1 VRAPPRRDYR
11 SLATSLALHIA
22 GIALLVRIV
31 MVPGPLM
38 SFFRQEA
45 RVAPPPPE
53 KLSYIALMP
62 RHDTS
67 VARAQIDGG
76 DDRKAAPNLPVAPM
90 LRAPV
95 TVPTT
100 LPPAPKIAVTPGE
113 PGGSGPLVGGG
124 GVLRGVQPAF
134 GDGRLWPE
142 PGPLISAPK
151 TDDERRDSVFASR
164 LGKYQDSLN
173 LAERGQVGP
182 GERPSW
188 IFNRGGQEY
197 GLDKN
202 KIHLGKFSLPSA
214 LLYQLPLAKYQG
226 DITRDR
232 ERNMIAAEMYDQTHR
247 RLNEEQFREAVKA
260 IRARKERER
269 REAEAAKRGGDG
281 PANPLNAGTR

>member
-1 VRAPPRRDYR
+1 MMPVRRRDYR
-11 SLATSLALHIA
+11 SLATSFALHVV
-22 GIALLVRIV
+22 GVALLVRIV
-31 MVPGPLM
+31 MVPSTLM
-38 SFFRQEA
+38 SIFRQEP
-45 RVAPPPPE
+45 RVVPPPPE
-53 KLSYIALMP
+53 KLAYIALATP
-62 RHDTS
+62 RDTT
-67 VARAQIDGG
+67 VARAQVDGG
-76 DDRKAAPNLPVAPM
+76 DDRKASPNLPVAPM

-95 TVPTT
+95 TVPNT
-100 LPPAPKIAVTPGE
+100 LPPAAKISVTPGE
-113 PGGSGPLVGGG
+113 PGGSGPLIGGG
-124 GVLRGVQPAF
+124 GALRGVQPSY

-142 PGPLISAPK
+142 PGPLIGAPK
-151 TDDERRDSVFASR
+151 SDDERRDSVFASL

-197 GLDKN
+197 GIDKN

-232 ERNMIAAEMYDQTHR
+232 ERNLIAQDMYDATHR

-269 REAEAAKRGGDG
+269 READAAKHGVEQT
-281 PANPLNAGTR
+281 PLTAGTR

>member
-1 VRAPPRRDYR
+1 MRAQRPRDYR
-11 SLATSLALHIA
+11 SLATSVALHVV
-22 GIALLVRIV
+22 GVALLVRIV
-31 MVPGPLM
+31 MVPSTLM
-38 SFFRQEA
+38 SIFRQEP
-45 RVAPPPPE
+45 RFAPPPPE
-53 KLSYIALMP
+53 KLIYATLE
-62 RHDTS
+62 RHDSS
-67 VARAQIDGG
+67 VARPQIDGG
-76 DDRKAAPNLPVAPM
+76 DNRRAAPNLPVAPM

-95 TVPTT
+95 TVPST
-100 LPPAPKIAVTPGE
+100 LPPSPRVAVTPSE

-124 GVLRGVQPAF
+124 GALRGVQPSY

-142 PGPLISAPK
+142 PGPLVGAPK
-151 TDDERRDSVFASR
+151 TDDERRDSVLTSL
-164 LGKYQDSLN
+164 LGRYRDSLN

-182 GERPSW
+182 GDRPSW

-226 DITRDR
+226 DISRDR
-232 ERNMIAAEMYDQTHR
+232 ERNLIAQDMNDAIHR

-269 REAEAAKRGGDG
+269 REAEAAKHGGESVT
-281 PANPLNAGTR
+281 PLTAGTR

>member
-1 VRAPPRRDYR
+1 MKRPPRRDYR
-11 SLATSLALHIA
+11 SLATSLALHVI
-22 GIALLVRIV
+22 GIALLVRIALI
-31 MVPGPLM
+31 PGTLEFLFHAESP
-38 SFFRQEA
+38 
-45 RVAPPPPE
+45 VIPPATE
-53 KLSYIALMP
+53 KLTYVTIAP
-62 RHDTS
+62 RHDSS

-76 DDRKAAPNLPVAPM
+76 DDRRAAPDVPVAPM

-95 TVPTT
+95 VVPNT
-100 LPPAPKIAVTPGE
+100 LPPSPHVAVTPGE
-113 PGGSGPLVGGG
+113 PGGSGPLIGGG
-124 GVLRGVQPAF
+124 GPLRGVQPAF

-142 PGPLISAPK
+142 PGPLIGAPK

-182 GERPSW
+182 GDRPSW

-197 GLDKN
+197 GIDKN

-226 DITRDR
+226 DISRDR
-232 ERNMIAAEMYDQTHR
+232 ERNMIAQAMYEQTQR
-247 RLNEEQFREAVKA
+247 RLNEQQFTEAVKA

-269 REAEAAKRGGDG
+269 REAEAAKHGVE
-281 PANPLNAGTR
+281 AAPLTAGTR

>member
-1 VRAPPRRDYR
+1 MIRQPQRDFR
-11 SLATSLALHIA
+11 SLATSLALHVV
-22 GIALLVRIV
+22 GIALLIRIV
-31 MVPGPLM
+31 MVPNTLAILFHQDVRVPPQAEKVT
-38 SFFRQEA
+38 FIA
-45 RVAPPPPE
+45 VAP
-53 KLSYIALMP
+53 
-62 RHDTS
+62 RNDTT
-67 VARAQIDGG
+67 VARAQVDGG
-76 DDRKAAPNLPVAPM
+76 DNRKAAPDVPVAPM

-95 TVPTT
+95 TVPNE
-100 LPPAPKIAVTPGE
+100 LPPAPAIKAVPAE

-142 PGPLISAPK
+142 PGPLIGAPK
-151 TDDERRDSVFASR
+151 TDDERRDSVFAAR
-164 LGKYQDSLN
+164 LGQYQDSLN

-182 GERPSW
+182 GDRPSW
-188 IFNRGGQEY
+188 TFNRGGQEY

-232 ERNMIAAEMYDQTHR
+232 ARNMIAAEMFEQTHR

-269 REAEAAKRGGDG
+269 READAAKHGTDQQLT
-281 PANPLNAGTR
+281 PVSTGTR

>member
-1 VRAPPRRDYR
+1 MITPPRRDYR
-11 SLATSLALHIA
+11 SLATSLALHLA
-22 GIALLVRIV
+22 GIALLVRVV

-38 SFFRQEA
+38 SFFGQEKHL
-45 RVAPPPPE
+45 VPPPPE
-53 KLSYIALMP
+53 KVIYVPLTP

-76 DDRKAAPNLPVAPM
+76 DNRAAAPNVPIAPM
-90 LRAPV
+90 LRAPI
-95 TVPTT
+95 TVPNT
-100 LPPAPKIAVTPGE
+100 LPIAPRIAVTPGE
-113 PGGSGPLVGGG
+113 PGGSGPLIGGG
-124 GVLRGVQPAF
+124 GALRGVQPSF

-142 PGPLISAPK
+142 PGPLLTAPK

-164 LGKYQDSLN
+164 LGQYEDSLN
-173 LAERGQVGP
+173 LAERGQTGP
-182 GERPSW
+182 GDRPSW

-197 GLDKN
+197 GIDKN

-226 DITRDR
+226 DISRDR
-232 ERNMIAAEMYDQTHR
+232 DRNLIAQDMYDATHR

-269 REAEAAKRGGDG
+269 REAEAAKHGAD
-281 PANPLNAGTR
+281 PAPPPVTAGTR

>member
-1 VRAPPRRDYR
+1 VISPPRRDYR
-11 SLATSLALHIA
+11 SLATSLALHVV
-22 GIALLVRIV
+22 GIALLIRIV
-31 MVPGPLM
+31 MVPSTLTM
-38 SFFRQEA
+38 LFRQDV
-45 RVAPPPPE
+45 RVPPTPE
-53 KLSYIALMP
+53 KVTFIAIAP
-62 RHDTS
+62 RNDTT

-76 DDRKAAPNLPVAPM
+76 DNRQAAPDVPVAPM

-95 TVPTT
+95 TVPTE
-100 LPPAPKIAVTPGE
+100 LPPAPTIKAVPGE
-113 PGGSGPLVGGG
+113 PGGSGPLIGGG

-142 PGPLISAPK
+142 PGPLIGAPK
-151 TDDERRDSVFASR
+151 TDDERRDSVFAAR
-164 LGKYQDSLN
+164 LGQYQDSLN

-197 GLDKN
+197 GIDRN

-269 REAEAAKRGGDG
+269 READAAKHGTDQQL
-281 PANPLNAGTR
+281 NPVSAGTR

>member
-1 VRAPPRRDYR
+1 VRTQRPRDYR
-11 SLATSLALHIA
+11 SLATSVALHVV
-22 GIALLVRIV
+22 GVALLVRIV
-31 MVPGPLM
+31 MVPSTLM
-38 SFFRQEA
+38 TIFRQEP
-45 RVAPPPPE
+45 RLVPPPPE
-53 KLSYIALMP
+53 KVTYIALAP
-62 RHDTS
+62 RDTS
-67 VARAQIDGG
+67 VARARIDGG
-76 DDRKAAPNLPVAPM
+76 DNRRAAPNLPVAPM

-95 TVPTT
+95 TVPST

-124 GVLRGVQPAF
+124 GALRGVQPSY

-142 PGPLISAPK
+142 PGPLIGAPK
-151 TDDERRDSVFASR
+151 SDDERRDSVFASL

-182 GERPSW
+182 GDRPSW

-197 GLDKN
+197 GIDKN

-226 DITRDR
+226 DISRDR
-232 ERNMIAAEMYDQTHR
+232 ERNLIAQDMYDATHR
-247 RLNEEQFREAVKA
+247 RLNEQQFREAVKA

-269 REAEAAKRGGDG
+269 READAAKHGVE
-281 PANPLNAGTR
+281 PNPLTAGTR

>member
-1 VRAPPRRDYR
+1 MPVRGRDHR
-11 SLATSLALHIA
+11 SFATSLALHVI

-31 MVPGPLM
+31 MVPSTLM
-38 SFFRQEA
+38 SIFRQEP
-45 RVAPPPPE
+45 RVSVVPE
-53 KLSYIALMP
+53 KVVYASLAP
-62 RHDTS
+62 RDTS

-76 DDRKAAPNLPVAPM
+76 DGRRATPNLPLAPM

-95 TVPTT
+95 TVPST

-113 PGGSGPLVGGG
+113 PGGSGPLIGGG
-124 GVLRGVQPAF
+124 GALRGVQPSY

-142 PGPLISAPK
+142 PGPLIGAPK
-151 TDDERRDSVFASR
+151 TDDERRDSVFASL

-197 GLDKN
+197 GIDRN

-226 DITRDR
+226 DISRDR
-232 ERNMIAAEMYDQTHR
+232 ERNLIAQDMYDATHR

-269 REAEAAKRGGDG
+269 READAAKHGGE
-281 PANPLNAGTR
+281 PVSPLTAGTR

>member
-1 VRAPPRRDYR
+1 MRTPPRRDYR
-11 SLATSLALHIA
+11 SLATSLALHIV

-38 SFFRQEA
+38 SFFRDEA
-45 RVAPPPPE
+45 HLAPPPPE
-53 KLSYIALMP
+53 TLTWVAIAP

-67 VARAQIDGG
+67 VARPQIDGG
-76 DDRKAAPNLPVAPM
+76 DNRKAAPDVPVAPM

-95 TVPTT
+95 VVPNT
-100 LPPAPKIAVTPGE
+100 LPPSPRVGVTPAE
-113 PGGSGPLVGGG
+113 PGGSGPLIGGG
-124 GVLRGVQPAF
+124 GPLRGVQPAF

-142 PGPLISAPK
+142 PGPLVSAPK

-164 LGKYQDSLN
+164 LGKYKDSLN

-197 GLDKN
+197 GIDKN

-226 DITRDR
+226 DISRDR
-232 ERNMIAAEMYDQTHR
+232 DRNMIAQEMYEQTQR
-247 RLNEEQFREAVKA
+247 RLNEQQFTEAVKA

-269 REAEAAKRGGDG
+269 REAEAAKHGVE
-281 PANPLNAGTR
+281 ATPLTAGTR

>member
-1 VRAPPRRDYR
+1 VRTQRPRDYR
-11 SLATSLALHIA
+11 SLATSLALHVL
-22 GIALLVRIV
+22 GVALLVRIV
-31 MVPGPLM
+31 MVPSTLM
-38 SFFRQEA
+38 TMFRQEP
-45 RVAPPPPE
+45 RLVPPPPE
-53 KLSYIALMP
+53 KVTYLALAP
-62 RHDTS
+62 RRDTS

-76 DDRKAAPNLPVAPM
+76 DDRRAAPNLPVAPM

-95 TVPTT
+95 TVPST
-100 LPPAPKIAVTPGE
+100 LPPAPKIAVTTGE

-124 GVLRGVQPAF
+124 GALRGVQPSY

-142 PGPLISAPK
+142 PGPLIGAPK
-151 TDDERRDSVFASR
+151 SDDERRDSVFASL

-197 GLDKN
+197 GIDKN

-232 ERNMIAAEMYDQTHR
+232 ERNLIAQDMYDATHR
-247 RLNEEQFREAVKA
+247 RLNEQQFREAVKA

-269 REAEAAKRGGDG
+269 READAAKHGVD
-281 PANPLNAGTR
+281 PNPLTAGTR